1 MMNITVYFCGHT
13 PATVPVARARARVCV
28 CVCVCVR
35 VCVRAC
41 VRARLA
47 EEGEGVVRVE
57 GRETAEHDVQ
67 NNLPHMR
74 MLYIYIY
81 ISHLV

>member
-1 MMNITVYFCGHT
+1 MGVCG
-13 PATVPVARARARVCV
+13 PAGARLCV
-28 CVCVCVR
+28 
-35 VCVRAC
+35 C